1 MYADG
6 LCRKEK
12 KNVTVDVCQLGV
24 RLIIK
29 ARKDINT
36 TGSAAPP
43 AYTRPDP
50 TNKKEKDNE
59 NKHGGKSNPPFPVSS
74 AISVGGGGDDVK
86 RSAKRT
92 TRKKKS
98 ERVEKRQ
105 IIITEKKEKET
116 KSTAAK

>member
-74 AISVGGGGDDVK
+74 AISVGGGGMMSKGQPSERLV
-86 RSAKRT
+86 
-92 TRKKKS
+92 RKKVNELRKG
-98 ERVEKRQ
+98 K
-105 IIITEKKEKET
+105 
-116 KSTAAK
+116 

>member
-1 MYADG
+1 MPG
-6 LCRKEK
+6 R
-12 KNVTVDVCQLGV
+12 GG

-36 TGSAAPP
+36 TGSAPP

-74 AISVGGGGDDVK
+74 AISVGGGDDVK

-105 IIITEKKEKET
+105 IIITEKKGKGNQVNSS
-116 KSTAAK
+116 KIG

>member
-1 MYADG
+1 MYTRVG
-6 LCRKEK
+6 
-12 KNVTVDVCQLGV
+12 

-29 ARKDINT
+29 SAQGHKHDGLSST
-36 TGSAAPP
+36 TRLHS
-43 AYTRPDP
+43 TRQI
-50 TNKKEKDNE
+50 KKEKDNE